1 MLHSKLNSSLCEKPF
16 KEFIAIGIAGKITL
30 FFTGEIALVLME
42 WKNILIQQNERKRKY
57 DFVGQQFPCSK
68 CFLLAFERES
78 EKWGTEREPIQ
89 HNDIVHMVPL
99 P

>member
-1 MLHSKLNSSLCEKPF
+1 MLYSELTSSFCEKPF
-16 KEFIAIGIAGKITL
+16 KEFIAIGITGKNTL
-30 FFTGEIALVLME
+30 FFTGDCIIINQLKKHFDATIWEE
-42 WKNILIQQNERKRKY
+42 NKY
-57 DFVGQQFPCSK
+57 DFAGQQFPCSK

-89 HNDIVHMVPL
+89 HHDIVHMVPL